1 MITSTTPQNPFKLF
15 LKVIAFL
22 LIYFALCIVLHGC
35 ASKPIQN
42 NRTIET
48 VVTHKKDSIK
58 TTVINNAVN
67 DTLKIQ
73 VPKIQT
79 AKPECDSITKAEV
92 ERVLELLNT
101 SKKSGDNE
109 TGIYYDNLKNQI
121 IAWQKIAETKNE
133 TTATSKE
140 YIYLKGDKSVE
151 YVQVKYI
158 PFWVKILAYLGG
170 VFLVFLSWR
179 IGRIFI

>member
-1 MITSTTPQNPFKLF
+1 MISSTTPENPFKLL

-22 LIYFALCIVLHGC
+22 LIYFALCIALQAC

-42 NRTIET
+42 NRAIET
-48 VVTHKKDSIK
+48 VLTHKKDSIK
-58 TTVINNAVN
+58 RVVISNAVN

-79 AKPECDSITKAEV
+79 IKPECDSITKAEV

-109 TGIYYDNLKNQI
+109 TGIYYDSLKNQI
-121 IAWQKIAETKNE
+121 IAWQKIAQTKNE
-133 TTATSKE
+133 TIATQKE
-140 YIYLKGDKSVE
+140 YVYLKGDKSIE
-151 YVQVKYI
+151 YVQVKFI